1 MSESLIFSSPEQ
13 ITKLADVLSKYIRL
27 PFSTDTIPGAV
38 LEGALAF
45 VRNAEVLKT
54 YDFVDVIKQNSGIGW
69 QVKSTKAT
77 TPVTWKRAKIPNQ
90 EELMESSFHSE
101 EARQTLG
108 NTIIEFCNEH
118 AEASLKLYDLSEIG
132 YSRLVVFD
140 DGKVLYFERLLCT
153 QKNPRIFNPNDF
165 EWHWSTPKRTVKKEQ
180 LPALHGYH
188 KESGKKWFA
197 WHGLGEN
204 QLHFSGERNWWLSED
219 EPHAIAFDFPK
230 ADERLELEKF
240 IELLSALD
248 IPH

>member
-1 MSESLIFSSPEQ
+1 MNESPIFSSPEQ

-45 VRNAEVLKT
+45 VRDADVLKT
-54 YDFVDVIKQNSGIGW
+54 YDFVDVIKRDSRIGW
-69 QVKSTKAT
+69 QVKSTKAS

-101 EARQTLG
+101 EACQILG
-108 NTIIEFCNEH
+108 NTIIDFCNRH
-118 AEASLKLYDLSEIG
+118 AEASLNFYDLTEIG
-132 YSRLVVFD
+132 YSRLVVFENS
-140 DGKVLYFERLLCT
+140 KVLYFERLLCT
-153 QKNPRIFNPNDF
+153 RENPRIFNPLDF

-180 LPALHGYH
+180 LPALHAYH

-204 QLHFSGERNWWLSED
+204 QLHFSGEKNWWLPEESS
-219 EPHAIAFDFPK
+219 HAIAFDFPK
-230 ADERLELEKF
+230 PNERLELEKF

>member
-1 MSESLIFSSPEQ
+1 MNESLMFSSPEQ

-45 VRNAEVLKT
+45 VRDAEVLKT
-54 YDFVDVIKQNSGIGW
+54 YDFVDVIKQDSGIGW

-101 EARQTLG
+101 EARQILG

-118 AEASLKLYDLSEIG
+118 AEASLKLYNLSEIG

-140 DGKVLYFERLLCT
+140 DDKVLYFERLLCT
-153 QKNPRIFNPNDF
+153 REKPRIFNSDDF
-165 EWHWSTPKRTVKKEQ
+165 EWYWSTPKKTVKKEQ
-180 LPALHGYH
+180 LPAFHAYH
-188 KESGKKWFA
+188 KEIGKKWFA

-204 QLHFSGERNWWLSED
+204 QLHFSGEKNWWLSAD
-219 EPHAIAFDFPK
+219 NSHAIAFDFPK